1 MLRAR
6 VCCAIAAAL
15 LITLGCS
22 KKPPA
27 RGVVQGRVTIGSKPV
42 TGATVFFENTETGIA
57 MNAVLDQD
65 GRYEVK
71 SHLGVGLPPG
81 KYHVAVTPGGV
92 MTPEEADTTP
102 LAGEA
107 KAERA
112 KQPVTPVPVKYH
124 DPATSGITIEV
135 KEGNNPPFDFTLVP

>member
-1 MLRAR
+1 MLRALTY
-6 VCCAIAAAL
+6 CSIAAAL
-15 LITLGCS
+15 LVTLGCT

-27 RGVVQGRVTIGSKPV
+27 RGIVHGRVMIGSKPV

-57 MNAVLDQD
+57 MNAALDQD

-71 SHLGVGLPPG
+71 SHLGAGLPPG
-81 KYHVAVTPGGV
+81 TYQVAVTPGGV
-92 MTPEEADTTP
+92 MSPEEASTSP

-112 KQPVTPVPVKYH
+112 KQPVTSVPVKYH
-124 DPATSGITIEV
+124 DPATSGLTIEV
-135 KEGNNPPFDFTLVP
+135 KEGNNPPFDITLIP